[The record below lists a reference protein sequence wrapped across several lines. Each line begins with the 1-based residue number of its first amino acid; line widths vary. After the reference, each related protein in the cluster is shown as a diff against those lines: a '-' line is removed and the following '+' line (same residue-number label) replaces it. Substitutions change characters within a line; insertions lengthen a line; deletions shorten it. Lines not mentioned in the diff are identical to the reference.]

1 MNRTKVTLFAGAVV
15 VIAAG
20 LVFVTKMNT
29 PASTSDARGAV
40 GVLPNPSRELNPF
53 NHVASI
59 PATADP
65 ATIRLETL
73 KMVNLASK
81 TQATADPQNCKQQ
94 QFREPDGQP
103 CEAVKVLDRVK
114 AIEADYS
121 YIGPQVTT
129 GEGEIIPA
137 SRKTFSVYF
146 RPEEL
151 PVAVDKLNREQAGSL
166 LQIATSR
173 PMVQE
178 KIIDKQNSHFC
189 EGKYTDGGWM
199 PVDPKCQ
206 DHVQYTTQT
215 VASEYW
221 AVEVN
226 LRHPIVASN
235 R

>member
-1 MNRTKVTLFAGAVV
+1 MNRTKVTLFAGAAV

-20 LVFVTKMNT
+20 LVFVTKTNT

-40 GVLPNPSRELNPF
+40 GVVPNPSRELNPF

-65 ATIRLETL
+65 TTIRLETL

-81 TQATADPQNCKQQ
+81 TQAATYPQNCKERQL
-94 QFREPDGQP
+94 REPDGQP
-103 CEAVKVLDRVK
+103 CEAIKVLDRVR
-114 AIEADYS
+114 AVEADYS

-137 SRKTFSVYF
+137 SRKTFAVYF

-178 KIIDKQNSHFC
+178 KTIDKQNSHFC
-189 EGKYTDGGWM
+189 EGKLTDGGWM
-199 PVDPKCQ
+199 PADPKCQ
-206 DHVQYTTQT
+206 DQVQYTTQT
-215 VASEYW
+215 VPSEYW

-226 LRHPIVASN
+226 LKHPVVASN